1 MHISQG
7 VKRQSLCVLTELSSS
22 ISTLKI
28 LKRKKVWMKGRKSF
42 NSFSPL
48 PASFLVLSPRYFSVI
63 NNDFSVFYSAFSFLP
78 WKSTQSINNQL
89 VRSKRNVRRF
99 KRISSLFPK
108 VKLKIFFYRFLP
120 CNSFLL
126 PISSFSSPSFLL
138 HDFKIKSARFKRFPQ
153 ILRSTLR
160 SPLISRECHNARD
173 FHKRKERKERFR
185 ECVFRKD
192 SGGGKKRRLIESRV
206 MNGKMMD
213 DRRIPEWKRLH
224 ALDKASP
231 TPGQKLIAKHS
242 SGRMCG
248 HNRPSLLPLLHRFQR
263 KRLFSPFRF
272 LP

>member
-1 MHISQG
+1 M
-7 VKRQSLCVLTELSSS
+7 
-22 ISTLKI
+22 
-28 LKRKKVWMKGRKSF
+28 
-42 NSFSPL
+42 
-48 PASFLVLSPRYFSVI
+48 
-63 NNDFSVFYSAFSFLP
+63 
-78 WKSTQSINNQL
+78 
-89 VRSKRNVRRF
+89 
-99 KRISSLFPK
+99 
-108 VKLKIFFYRFLP
+108 KLKIFFYRFLP

-126 PISSFSSPSFLL
+126 PISSSSSPSFLL

-153 ILRSTLR
+153 ILRSTLH
-160 SPLISRECHNARD
+160 SPLISIRENVIMLAI
-173 FHKRKERKERFR
+173 FTKRKERKERFR
-185 ECVFRKD
+185 ECVFQKD
-192 SGGGKKRRLIESRV
+192 RGKKRRLIESRV
-206 MNGKMMD
+206 MNGEMMD